1 MKRFFLK
8 TPAYAPADAGTNA
21 TPAVASL
28 PTPKEGM
35 GYYGKPLI
43 DHDQFG
49 RVKMVLARNTKYS
62 APKTADGE
70 KPAQAVIGN
79 EGIVRIVK
87 PRQDQQE
94 SAKLGSDN
102 PMDALIGFLSYMD
115 KNPKTLVDA
124 HQFDIDED
132 AAKACLSQA
141 KADEAAGRKINQ
153 IPPEGVVL
161 ELVAAA
167 FAKPRLVCKLVTTLA
182 KAPKGQKATVA
193 YDDIA

>member
-43 DHDQFG
+43 NHAQYG

-70 KPAQAVIGN
+70 KPAQREIGT

-87 PRQDQQE
+87 PRADQQDT
-94 SAKLGSDN
+94 ARLGSDN
-102 PMDALIGFLSYMD
+102 PMDALIGFLSYMN
-115 KNPKTLVDA
+115 KNPDTLVDA
-124 HQFDIDED
+124 HQFDIDDD
-132 AAKACLSQA
+132 AAKACITQA
-141 KADEAAGRKINQ
+141 KADEAAKRPISQ
-153 IPPEGVVL
+153 TPPEGVVL

-182 KAPKGQKATVA
+182 KAPKGTKATVA